1 MPTRRIFAMSVLVA
15 TLVPGPVMGLARL
28 WVRKALGTYP
38 EGSVLHGVAEAATI
52 PTAVG

>member
-15 TLVPGPVMGLARL
+15 ALVPGPVMGLARL
-28 WVRKALGTYP
+28 WVRKTLGATEP
-38 EGSVLHGVAEAATI
+38 GTLLHGIAEAATI